1 MKKSLVALVAVT
13 SLAIGLSGC
22 SSTESADNR
31 PSIVATTSVWAD
43 VASQIAGDK
52 FQVIA
57 LIDKPTQDPHSFE
70 ASARDQLAVS
80 ESSIFIMNGG
90 GYDEFATKLASAAN
104 VVPFDV
110 YESHEAAHADEH
122 AGESKDEHAGE
133 TKDEHAGE
141 TKDEHA
147 GEHAHGHDGS
157 DHIWYDLHVVEAT
170 AFELSK
176 KMAALQ
182 PENKNF
188 FDENY
193 TKFATSIEELEE
205 RAAKI
210 TTKLSYF
217 EAHPLAAL
225 LFQELGFA
233 NLTPEG
239 FAEAEEAELE
249 PSPLIMNEAKEL
261 IGGKKV
267 DFVAVNRQ
275 ASSTSLEQL
284 ITVAEENMV
293 PVLNF
298 DELLP
303 EGSNYQ
309 DWMAGILA
317 EIETISN

>member
-1 MKKSLVALVAVT
+1 MKKSLVALAAVT

-22 SSTESADNR
+22 SSSDSADTR

-52 FQVIA
+52 FNVIA

-90 GYDEFATKLASAAN
+90 GYDEFATKLASAAS

-110 YESHEAAHADEH
+110 YESHEAAHT
-122 AGESKDEHAGE
+122 DEHAGE
-133 TKDEHAGE
+133 TKDEH
-141 TKDEHA
+141 D

-170 AFELSK
+170 AFELSNR
-176 KMAALQ
+176 MAAIQ
-182 PENKNF
+182 PENKTL

-193 TKFATSIEELEE
+193 TKFASEIEELEE

-217 EAHPLAAL
+217 EAHPLASL
-225 LFQELGFA
+225 LFQELGFE

-249 PSPLIMNEAKEL
+249 PSPLVMNEAKEL
-261 IGGKKV
+261 IAGNKV

-284 ITVAEENMV
+284 IAVAEENAV

>member
-13 SLAIGLSGC
+13 ALAIGLSGC
-22 SSTESADNR
+22 SSTESADTR

-90 GYDEFATKLASAAN
+90 GYDEFATKLASAAS

-122 AGESKDEHAGE
+122 AGE

-141 TKDEHA
+141 TKDEHD
-147 GEHAHGHDGS
+147 GEHVHEHDGS

-170 AFELSK
+170 AFQLSQ
-176 KMAALQ
+176 KMADIQ
-182 PENKNF
+182 PENKSV

-217 EAHPLAAL
+217 EAHPLASL
-225 LFQELGFA
+225 LFQELGFE

-249 PSPLIMNEAKEL
+249 PSPLVMNEAKEL

-267 DFVAVNRQ
+267 DFIAVNRQ

-284 ITVAEENMV
+284 IAVAEENAV

-309 DWMAGILA
+309 DWMAGILS
-317 EIETISN
+317 EIESISN

>member
-1 MKKSLVALVAVT
+1 MKKSLVALAAVT

-22 SSTESADNR
+22 SSTDSADTR

-52 FQVIA
+52 FNVIA

-110 YESHEAAHADEH
+110 YEAEEKAH
-122 AGESKDEHAGE
+122 GGEHAGE
-133 TKDEHAGE
+133 TKDEHA
-141 TKDEHA
+141 D
-147 GEHAHGHDGS
+147 EHAHGHDGS

-170 AFELSK
+170 AFELSR
-176 KMAALQ
+176 KMADIQ
-182 PENKNF
+182 PENKSVF
-188 FDENY
+188 AENY

-217 EAHPLAAL
+217 EAHPLASL
-225 LFQELGFA
+225 LFQELGFE

-249 PSPLIMNEAKEL
+249 PSPLVMNEAKEL
-261 IGGKKV
+261 IGGNKV

-284 ITVAEENMV
+284 IAVAEENVV

-309 DWMAGILA
+309 DWMAGILS
-317 EIETISN
+317 EIESISN

>member
-1 MKKSLVALVAVT
+1 MKKSLVALAAVT

-22 SSTESADNR
+22 SSSESADTR

-52 FQVIA
+52 FNVIA

-90 GYDEFATKLASAAN
+90 GYDEFATKLASAAS

-122 AGESKDEHAGE
+122 AGE
-133 TKDEHAGE
+133 TKDEH
-141 TKDEHA
+141 D

-170 AFELSK
+170 AFELSNR
-176 KMAALQ
+176 MAAIQ
-182 PENKNF
+182 PENKTL

-193 TKFATSIEELEE
+193 TKFASEIEELEE
-205 RAAKI
+205 RAEKI
-210 TTKLSYF
+210 TSKLSYF
-217 EAHPLAAL
+217 EAHPLASL
-225 LFQELGFA
+225 LFKELGFE

-261 IGGKKV
+261 IGGNKV

-284 ITVAEENMV
+284 IAVAEENAV

-309 DWMAGILA
+309 DWMDGILL
-317 EIETISN
+317 EIEGLSS

>member
-1 MKKSLVALVAVT
+1 
-13 SLAIGLSGC
+13 
-22 SSTESADNR
+22 
-31 PSIVATTSVWAD
+31 
-43 VASQIAGDK
+43 
-52 FQVIA
+52 
-57 LIDKPTQDPHSFE
+57 
-70 ASARDQLAVS
+70 
-80 ESSIFIMNGG
+80 MNGG

-110 YESHEAAHADEH
+110 YEAEEKAH
-122 AGESKDEHAGE
+122 GGEHAGE
-133 TKDEHAGE
+133 TEDEHA
-141 TKDEHA
+141 D
-147 GEHAHGHDGS
+147 EHAHGHDGS

-170 AFELSK
+170 AFELSQ
-176 KMAALQ
+176 KMAAIQ
-182 PENKNF
+182 PENKNLF
-188 FDENY
+188 AENY

-217 EAHPLAAL
+217 EAHPLASL
-225 LFQELGFA
+225 LFQELGFE

-249 PSPLIMNEAKEL
+249 PSPLVMNEAKEL
-261 IGGKKV
+261 IGGNKV

-284 ITVAEENMV
+284 IAVAEENAV

-317 EIETISN
+317 EIEAISN

>member
-1 MKKSLVALVAVT
+1 MKKSLVALVAGT
-13 SLAIGLSGC
+13 ALAIGLSGC
-22 SSTESADNR
+22 SSTESADTR

-122 AGESKDEHAGE
+122 AGE
-133 TKDEHAGE
+133 TKDEHA
-141 TKDEHA
+141 D
-147 GEHAHGHDGS
+147 EHAHGHDGS

-170 AFELSK
+170 AFQLSQ
-176 KMAALQ
+176 KMAAIQ
-182 PENKNF
+182 PENKSVF
-188 FDENY
+188 AENY

-205 RAAKI
+205 QSAKI

-217 EAHPLAAL
+217 EAHPLASL
-225 LFQELGFA
+225 LLQELGFE

-249 PSPLIMNEAKEL
+249 PSPLVMNEAKEL
-261 IGGKKV
+261 IAGNKV

-284 ITVAEENMV
+284 IAVAEENAV

>member
-22 SSTESADNR
+22 SSTESADTR
-31 PSIVATTSVWAD
+31 PSVVATTSVWAD

-52 FQVIA
+52 FQVLA

-122 AGESKDEHAGE
+122 AGE
-133 TKDEHAGE
+133 TKDEH
-141 TKDEHA
+141 D

-176 KMAALQ
+176 KMAELQ
-182 PENKNF
+182 PENKNV

-225 LFQELGFA
+225 LFQELGFE

-249 PSPLIMNEAKEL
+249 PSPLIMNDAKEL

-267 DFVAVNRQ
+267 NFVAVNRQ
-275 ASSTSLEQL
+275 ATSTSLEQL
-284 ITVAEENMV
+284 IAVAEENMV

>member
-1 MKKSLVALVAVT
+1 MKKSLLALVAVT
-13 SLAIGLSGC
+13 SLAIGISGC
-22 SSTESADNR
+22 SSTESADTR

-52 FQVIA
+52 FNVIA

-110 YESHEAAHADEH
+110 YEAEEKAH
-122 AGESKDEHAGE
+122 GGEHAGE
-133 TKDEHAGE
+133 TEDEHA
-141 TKDEHA
+141 D
-147 GEHAHGHDGS
+147 EHAHGHDGS

-170 AFELSK
+170 AFELSQ
-176 KMAALQ
+176 KMAAIQ
-182 PENKNF
+182 PENKNLF
-188 FDENY
+188 TENY

-217 EAHPLAAL
+217 EAHPLASL
-225 LFQELGFA
+225 LFQELGFE

-249 PSPLIMNEAKEL
+249 PSPLVMNEAKEL
-261 IGGKKV
+261 IGGNKV

-284 ITVAEENMV
+284 IAVAEENAV

-317 EIETISN
+317 EIEAISN

>member
-1 MKKSLVALVAVT
+1 MKKSLLALVAVT
-13 SLAIGLSGC
+13 SLAIGISGC
-22 SSTESADNR
+22 SSTDSADTR

-52 FQVIA
+52 FNVIA

-110 YESHEAAHADEH
+110 YEAEEKAH
-122 AGESKDEHAGE
+122 GGEHAGE
-133 TKDEHAGE
+133 TEDEHA
-141 TKDEHA
+141 D
-147 GEHAHGHDGS
+147 EHAHGHDGS

-170 AFELSK
+170 AFELSQ
-176 KMAALQ
+176 KMAAIQ
-182 PENKNF
+182 PENKNLF
-188 FDENY
+188 TENY

-217 EAHPLAAL
+217 EAHPLASL
-225 LFQELGFA
+225 LFQELGFE

-249 PSPLIMNEAKEL
+249 PSPLVMNEAKEL
-261 IGGKKV
+261 IGGNKV

-284 ITVAEENMV
+284 IAVAEENAV

-317 EIETISN
+317 EIEAISN

>member
-1 MKKSLVALVAVT
+1 MKKSLLALVAVT
-13 SLAIGLSGC
+13 SLAIGISGC
-22 SSTESADNR
+22 SSTESADTR

-52 FQVIA
+52 FNVIA

-110 YESHEAAHADEH
+110 YEAEEKAHGGEHSGETEDEH
-122 AGESKDEHAGE
+122 AD
-133 TKDEHAGE
+133 
-141 TKDEHA
+141 
-147 GEHAHGHDGS
+147 EHAHGHDGS

-170 AFELSK
+170 AFELSQ
-176 KMAALQ
+176 KMAAIQ
-182 PENKNF
+182 PENKNLF
-188 FDENY
+188 TENY

-217 EAHPLAAL
+217 EAHPLASL
-225 LFQELGFA
+225 LFKELGFE

-249 PSPLIMNEAKEL
+249 PSPLVMNEAKEL
-261 IGGKKV
+261 IGGNKV

-284 ITVAEENMV
+284 IAVAEENAV

-317 EIETISN
+317 EIEAISN

>member
-1 MKKSLVALVAVT
+1 
-13 SLAIGLSGC
+13 
-22 SSTESADNR
+22 
-31 PSIVATTSVWAD
+31 
-43 VASQIAGDK
+43 
-52 FQVIA
+52 
-57 LIDKPTQDPHSFE
+57 
-70 ASARDQLAVS
+70 
-80 ESSIFIMNGG
+80 MNGG

-110 YESHEAAHADEH
+110 YEAEEKAH
-122 AGESKDEHAGE
+122 GGEHAGE
-133 TKDEHAGE
+133 TKDDHA
-141 TKDEHA
+141 D
-147 GEHAHGHDGS
+147 EHAHGHDGS

-170 AFELSK
+170 AFQLSQ
-176 KMAALQ
+176 KMADIQ
-182 PENKNF
+182 PENKSV

-193 TKFATSIEELEE
+193 TKFAASVEELEE

-217 EAHPLAAL
+217 EAHPLASL
-225 LFQELGFA
+225 LFQELGFE

-249 PSPLIMNEAKEL
+249 PSPLVMNEAKEL
-261 IGGKKV
+261 IGGNKV

-284 ITVAEENMV
+284 IAVAEENVV

-309 DWMAGILA
+309 DWMAGILS
-317 EIETISN
+317 EIESISN

>member
-1 MKKSLVALVAVT
+1 MKKSLLALVAVT
-13 SLAIGLSGC
+13 SLAIGISGC
-22 SSTESADNR
+22 SSTESADTR

-52 FQVIA
+52 FNVIA

-110 YESHEAAHADEH
+110 YEAEEIAH
-122 AGESKDEHAGE
+122 GGEHAGE
-133 TKDEHAGE
+133 TEDEHA
-141 TKDEHA
+141 D
-147 GEHAHGHDGS
+147 EHAHGHDGS

-170 AFELSK
+170 AFELSQ
-176 KMAALQ
+176 KMAAIQ
-182 PENKNF
+182 PENKNLF
-188 FDENY
+188 TENY

-217 EAHPLAAL
+217 EAHPLASL
-225 LFQELGFA
+225 LFKELGFE

-249 PSPLIMNEAKEL
+249 PSPLVMNEAKEL
-261 IGGKKV
+261 IGGNKV

-284 ITVAEENMV
+284 IAVAEENAV

-317 EIETISN
+317 EIEAISN

>member
-1 MKKSLVALVAVT
+1 MKKSLVALAAVT

-22 SSTESADNR
+22 SSTESADTR

-43 VASQIAGDK
+43 VASQISGDK
-52 FQVIA
+52 FKVIA

-110 YESHEAAHADEH
+110 YEAEEKAH
-122 AGESKDEHAGE
+122 GGEHAGE
-133 TKDEHAGE
+133 TKDEHA
-141 TKDEHA
+141 DV
-147 GEHAHGHDGS
+147 HAHGHDGS
-157 DHIWYDLHVVEAT
+157 DHIWYDLHVVEAA
-170 AFELSK
+170 AFQLSQ
-176 KMAALQ
+176 KMAAIQ
-182 PENKNF
+182 PENKNVF
-188 FDENY
+188 AENY

-217 EAHPLAAL
+217 EAPPLASL
-225 LFQELGFA
+225 LFQELGFE

-249 PSPLIMNEAKEL
+249 PSPLVMNDAKEL

-284 ITVAEENMV
+284 IAVAEENAV

-309 DWMAGILA
+309 DWMAGILS
-317 EIETISN
+317 EIETLSN

>member
-1 MKKSLVALVAVT
+1 MKKTFIASIVITALAV
-13 SLAIGLSGC
+13 GLSGC
-22 SSTESADNR
+22 STTEATDTR

-52 FQVIA
+52 FQVSA
-57 LIDKPTQDPHSFE
+57 LISKPSQDPHSFE

-80 ESSIFIMNGG
+80 ESSIFIVNGG

-104 VVPFDV
+104 IVPFDV
-110 YESHEAAHADEH
+110 FENHESAHGDEH
-122 AGESKDEHAGE
+122 AGEVVD
-133 TKDEHAGE
+133 
-141 TKDEHA
+141 
-147 GEHAHGHDGS
+147 EHAHGHDGS

-170 AFELSK
+170 AAELAE
-176 KMAALQ
+176 KMTAIQ
-182 PENKNF
+182 PENQAVF
-188 FDENY
+188 EENY
-193 TKFATSIEELEE
+193 NKFAASIEELEA

-210 TTKLSYF
+210 TNKLSYL

-225 LFQELGFA
+225 LFEELAFE

-249 PSPLIMNEAKEL
+249 PSPLIMSEAKEL
-261 IGGKKV
+261 IAGGKL
-267 DFVAVNRQ
+267 DFIAVNRQ
-275 ASSTSLEQL
+275 ASSSSLEQL
-284 ITVAEENMV
+284 IAVADENSV

-309 DWMAGILA
+309 QWMASILE
-317 EIETISN
+317 EIETVSN

>member
-1 MKKSLVALVAVT
+1 MKKSLLALVAVT
-13 SLAIGLSGC
+13 SLAIGISGC
-22 SSTESADNR
+22 SSTESADTR

-52 FQVIA
+52 FNVIA

-110 YESHEAAHADEH
+110 YEAEEKAH
-122 AGESKDEHAGE
+122 GGEHAGE
-133 TKDEHAGE
+133 TEDEHA
-141 TKDEHA
+141 D
-147 GEHAHGHDGS
+147 EHAHGHDGS

-170 AFELSK
+170 AFELSQ
-176 KMAALQ
+176 KMAAIQ
-182 PENKNF
+182 PENKNLF
-188 FDENY
+188 TENY

-217 EAHPLAAL
+217 EAHPLAL
-225 LFQELGFA
+225 V
-233 NLTPEG
+233 
-239 FAEAEEAELE
+239 
-249 PSPLIMNEAKEL
+249 MNEAKEL
-261 IGGKKV
+261 IGGNKV

-284 ITVAEENMV
+284 IAVAEENAV

-317 EIETISN
+317 EIEAISN

>member
-1 MKKSLVALVAVT
+1 MKRKSLLASLALT
-13 SLAIGLSGC
+13 GIAIGLSGC
-22 SSTESADNR
+22 ASTDSADTR

-52 FQVIA
+52 FNVIA

-110 YESHEAAHADEH
+110 YEAEEKAH
-122 AGESKDEHAGE
+122 GGE
-133 TKDEHAGE
+133 TKDEHA
-141 TKDEHA
+141 D
-147 GEHAHGHDGS
+147 EHAHGHDGS

-170 AFELSK
+170 AFQLSQ
-176 KMAALQ
+176 KMAAIQ
-182 PENKNF
+182 PENKSV

-217 EAHPLAAL
+217 EAHPLASL
-225 LFQELGFA
+225 LFQELGFE

-249 PSPLIMNEAKEL
+249 PSPLVMNEAKEL
-261 IGGKKV
+261 IAGNKV

-284 ITVAEENMV
+284 IAVAEENAV

-309 DWMAGILA
+309 DWMAGILL
-317 EIETISN
+317 EIEGLSS

>member
-1 MKKSLVALVAVT
+1 MKKSLLALVAVT
-13 SLAIGLSGC
+13 SLAIGISGC
-22 SSTESADNR
+22 SSTESADTR

-52 FQVIA
+52 FNVIA

-110 YESHEAAHADEH
+110 YEAEEKAH
-122 AGESKDEHAGE
+122 GGEHAGE
-133 TKDEHAGE
+133 TEDEHA
-141 TKDEHA
+141 D
-147 GEHAHGHDGS
+147 EHAHGHDGS

-170 AFELSK
+170 AFELSQ
-176 KMAALQ
+176 KMAAIQ
-182 PENKNF
+182 PENKNLF
-188 FDENY
+188 TENY

-217 EAHPLAAL
+217 EAHPLASL
-225 LFQELGFA
+225 LFQELGFE

-249 PSPLIMNEAKEL
+249 PSPLVMNEAKEL
-261 IGGKKV
+261 IAGNKV

-284 ITVAEENMV
+284 IAVAEENAV

-309 DWMAGILA
+309 DWMAGILT
-317 EIETISN
+317 EIEAISN

>member
-1 MKKSLVALVAVT
+1 
-13 SLAIGLSGC
+13 
-22 SSTESADNR
+22 
-31 PSIVATTSVWAD
+31 
-43 VASQIAGDK
+43 
-52 FQVIA
+52 
-57 LIDKPTQDPHSFE
+57 
-70 ASARDQLAVS
+70 
-80 ESSIFIMNGG
+80 MNGG

-110 YESHEAAHADEH
+110 YEAEEKAHGGEHSGETEDEH
-122 AGESKDEHAGE
+122 AD
-133 TKDEHAGE
+133 
-141 TKDEHA
+141 
-147 GEHAHGHDGS
+147 EHAHGHDGS

-170 AFELSK
+170 AFELSQ
-176 KMAALQ
+176 KMAAIQ
-182 PENKNF
+182 PENKNVF
-188 FDENY
+188 AENY

-217 EAHPLAAL
+217 EAHPLASL
-225 LFQELGFA
+225 LFKELGFE

-249 PSPLIMNEAKEL
+249 PSPLVMNEAKEL
-261 IGGKKV
+261 IGGNKV

-284 ITVAEENMV
+284 IAVAEENAV

-317 EIETISN
+317 EIEAISN

>member
-1 MKKSLVALVAVT
+1 MKKTFIASIVITALAV
-13 SLAIGLSGC
+13 GLSGC
-22 SSTESADNR
+22 STTEATDTR

-52 FQVIA
+52 FQVSA
-57 LIDKPTQDPHSFE
+57 LISKPSQDPHSFE

-80 ESSIFIMNGG
+80 ESSIFIVNGG

-110 YESHEAAHADEH
+110 FENHESAHGDEHADEVV
-122 AGESKDEHAGE
+122 DEHA
-133 TKDEHAGE
+133 D
-141 TKDEHA
+141 
-147 GEHAHGHDGS
+147 EHAHGHDGS

-170 AFELSK
+170 AMELSE
-176 KMAALQ
+176 KMAAIQ
-182 PENKNF
+182 PENQAVF
-188 FDENY
+188 EENY
-193 TKFATSIEELEE
+193 NKFAASIEELET

-210 TTKLSYF
+210 TNKLSYF

-225 LFQELGFA
+225 LFEELAFE

-249 PSPLIMNEAKEL
+249 PSPLIMSEAKEL
-261 IGGKKV
+261 IAGGKL
-267 DFVAVNRQ
+267 DFIAVNRQ
-275 ASSTSLEQL
+275 ASSSSLEQL
-284 ITVAEENMV
+284 IAVADENSV

-309 DWMAGILA
+309 QWMASILE
-317 EIETISN
+317 EIETVSN

>member
-1 MKKSLVALVAVT
+1 MKKSLLALVAVT
-13 SLAIGLSGC
+13 SLAIGISGC
-22 SSTESADNR
+22 SSTDSADTR

-52 FQVIA
+52 FNVIA

-110 YESHEAAHADEH
+110 YEAEEKAH
-122 AGESKDEHAGE
+122 GGEHAGE
-133 TKDEHAGE
+133 TEDEHA
-141 TKDEHA
+141 D
-147 GEHAHGHDGS
+147 EHAHGHDGS

-170 AFELSK
+170 AFELSQ
-176 KMAALQ
+176 KMAAIQ
-182 PENKNF
+182 PENKNLF
-188 FDENY
+188 TENY

-217 EAHPLAAL
+217 EAHPLASL
-225 LFQELGFA
+225 LFQELGFE

-249 PSPLIMNEAKEL
+249 PSPLVMNEAKEL
-261 IGGKKV
+261 IAGNKV

-284 ITVAEENMV
+284 IAVAEENAV

-309 DWMAGILA
+309 DWMAGILS
-317 EIETISN
+317 EIEAISN

>member
-22 SSTESADNR
+22 SSTESADTR

-52 FQVIA
+52 FQVLA

-122 AGESKDEHAGE
+122 AGE
-133 TKDEHAGE
+133 TKDEHA
-141 TKDEHA
+141 D
-147 GEHAHGHDGS
+147 EHAHGHDGS

-182 PENKNF
+182 PENKTL

-225 LFQELGFA
+225 LFQELGFE

-249 PSPLIMNEAKEL
+249 PSPLIMNAAKEL

-267 DFVAVNRQ
+267 NFVAVNRQ
-275 ASSTSLEQL
+275 ATSTSLEQL
-284 ITVAEENMV
+284 IAVAEENMV

-303 EGSNYQ
+303 EGSSYQ

>member
-1 MKKSLVALVAVT
+1 
-13 SLAIGLSGC
+13 
-22 SSTESADNR
+22 
-31 PSIVATTSVWAD
+31 VWAD

-110 YESHEAAHADEH
+110 YEAEEKAH
-122 AGESKDEHAGE
+122 GGEHAGE
-133 TKDEHAGE
+133 TKDEHA
-141 TKDEHA
+141 D
-147 GEHAHGHDGS
+147 EHAHGHDGS

-170 AFELSK
+170 AFQLAQ
-176 KMAALQ
+176 KMGAIQ
-182 PENKNF
+182 PENKNVF
-188 FDENY
+188 NDNY

-210 TTKLSYF
+210 TSKLSYF
-217 EAHPLAAL
+217 EAHPLASL
-225 LFQELGFA
+225 LFQKLGFE

-249 PSPLIMNEAKEL
+249 PSPLIMNDAKEL

-267 DFVAVNRQ
+267 DFIAVNRQ

-284 ITVAEENMV
+284 IAVAEENMV

-303 EGSNYQ
+303 QGSNYQ
-309 DWMAGILA
+309 DWMSGILT
-317 EIETISN
+317 EIEAIGN

>member
-1 MKKSLVALVAVT
+1 MKKSLLALVAVT
-13 SLAIGLSGC
+13 SLAIGISGC
-22 SSTESADNR
+22 SSTESADTR

-52 FQVIA
+52 FNVIA

-110 YESHEAAHADEH
+110 YEAEEKAH
-122 AGESKDEHAGE
+122 GGEHAGE
-133 TKDEHAGE
+133 TEDEHA
-141 TKDEHA
+141 D
-147 GEHAHGHDGS
+147 EHAHGHDGS

-170 AFELSK
+170 AFELSQ
-176 KMAALQ
+176 KMAAIQ
-182 PENKNF
+182 PENKNLF
-188 FDENY
+188 TENY

-217 EAHPLAAL
+217 EAHPLASL
-225 LFQELGFA
+225 LFQELGFE

-249 PSPLIMNEAKEL
+249 PSPLVMNEAKEL
-261 IGGKKV
+261 IGGNKV

-284 ITVAEENMV
+284 IAVAEENAV

-303 EGSNYQ
+303 EDSNYQ

-317 EIETISN
+317 EIEAISN

>member
-1 MKKSLVALVAVT
+1 MKKTFIASIAITALAV
-13 SLAIGLSGC
+13 GLSGC
-22 SSTESADNR
+22 SAIEATDTR

-43 VASQIAGDK
+43 VASQIAGEK
-52 FQVIA
+52 FQVSA
-57 LIDKPTQDPHSFE
+57 LISKPTQDPHSFE

-80 ESSIFIMNGG
+80 ESSIFIVNGG

-110 YESHEAAHADEH
+110 FENHESAHGDEH
-122 AGESKDEHAGE
+122 AGEAED
-133 TKDEHAGE
+133 
-141 TKDEHA
+141 
-147 GEHAHGHDGS
+147 EHAHGHDGS

-170 AFELSK
+170 ALELAE
-176 KMAALQ
+176 KMTAIQ
-182 PENKNF
+182 PENQAVF
-188 FDENY
+188 EENY
-193 TKFATSIEELEE
+193 NKFAASIEELET

-210 TTKLSYF
+210 TNKLSYF

-225 LFQELGFA
+225 LFEELAFE

-249 PSPLIMNEAKEL
+249 PSPLIMSEAKEL
-261 IGGKKV
+261 IADGKL
-267 DFVAVNRQ
+267 DFIAVNRQ
-275 ASSTSLEQL
+275 ASSSSLEQL
-284 ITVAEENMV
+284 IAVADENSV

-309 DWMAGILA
+309 QWMASILE
-317 EIETISN
+317 EIEIVSN

>member
-1 MKKSLVALVAVT
+1 MKKSLLALVAVT
-13 SLAIGLSGC
+13 SLAIGISGC
-22 SSTESADNR
+22 SSTESADTR

-52 FQVIA
+52 FNVIA

-110 YESHEAAHADEH
+110 YEAEEKAH
-122 AGESKDEHAGE
+122 GGEHAGE
-133 TKDEHAGE
+133 TEDEHA
-141 TKDEHA
+141 D
-147 GEHAHGHDGS
+147 EHAHGHDGS

-170 AFELSK
+170 AFELSQ
-176 KMAALQ
+176 KMAAIQ
-182 PENKNF
+182 PENKNLF
-188 FDENY
+188 TENY

-217 EAHPLAAL
+217 EAHPLASL
-225 LFQELGFA
+225 LFKELGFE

-249 PSPLIMNEAKEL
+249 PSPLVMNEAKEL
-261 IGGKKV
+261 IGGNKV

-284 ITVAEENMV
+284 IAVAEENAV

-303 EGSNYQ
+303 EDSNYQ

-317 EIETISN
+317 EIEAISN

>member
-1 MKKSLVALVAVT
+1 MKKSLLALVAVT
-13 SLAIGLSGC
+13 SLAIGISGC
-22 SSTESADNR
+22 SSTESADTR

-52 FQVIA
+52 FNVIA

-110 YESHEAAHADEH
+110 YEAEEKAH
-122 AGESKDEHAGE
+122 GGEHAGE
-133 TKDEHAGE
+133 TEDEHA
-141 TKDEHA
+141 D
-147 GEHAHGHDGS
+147 EHAHGHDGS

-170 AFELSK
+170 AFELSQ
-176 KMAALQ
+176 KMAAIQ
-182 PENKNF
+182 PENKNLF
-188 FDENY
+188 TENY

-217 EAHPLAAL
+217 EAHPLASL
-225 LFQELGFA
+225 LFKELGFE

-249 PSPLIMNEAKEL
+249 PSPLVMNEAKEL
-261 IGGKKV
+261 IGGNKV

-284 ITVAEENMV
+284 IAVAEENAV

-317 EIETISN
+317 EIEAISN

>member
-22 SSTESADNR
+22 SSTESADTR

-52 FQVIA
+52 FQVLA

-70 ASARDQLAVS
+70 ASARDQFAVS

-122 AGESKDEHAGE
+122 AGE

-141 TKDEHA
+141 SKD
-147 GEHAHGHDGS
+147 EHAHGHDGS
-157 DHIWYDLHVVEAT
+157 DHIWYDLHIVEAT

-225 LFQELGFA
+225 LFQELGFE

-267 DFVAVNRQ
+267 NFVAVNRQ
-275 ASSTSLEQL
+275 ATSTSLAQL
-284 ITVAEENMV
+284 INVAEENMV

>member
-1 MKKSLVALVAVT
+1 MKKSLLALVAVT
-13 SLAIGLSGC
+13 SLAIGISGC
-22 SSTESADNR
+22 SSTDSADTR

-52 FQVIA
+52 FNVIA

-110 YESHEAAHADEH
+110 YEAEEKAH
-122 AGESKDEHAGE
+122 GGEHAGE
-133 TKDEHAGE
+133 TEDEHA
-141 TKDEHA
+141 D
-147 GEHAHGHDGS
+147 EHAHGHDGS

-170 AFELSK
+170 AFELSQ
-176 KMAALQ
+176 KMAAIQ
-182 PENKNF
+182 PENKNLF
-188 FDENY
+188 TENY

-217 EAHPLAAL
+217 EAHPLASL
-225 LFQELGFA
+225 LFQELGFE

-249 PSPLIMNEAKEL
+249 PSPLVMNEAKEL
-261 IGGKKV
+261 IAGNKV

-284 ITVAEENMV
+284 IAVAEENAV

-317 EIETISN
+317 EIEAISN

>member
-1 MKKSLVALVAVT
+1 MKKTFIASIAITALAV
-13 SLAIGLSGC
+13 GLSGC
-22 SSTESADNR
+22 SAIEATDTR

-52 FQVIA
+52 FQVSA
-57 LIDKPTQDPHSFE
+57 LISKPTQDPHSFE

-80 ESSIFIMNGG
+80 ESSIFIVNGG

-110 YESHEAAHADEH
+110 FENHESAHGDEH
-122 AGESKDEHAGE
+122 AGEAVD
-133 TKDEHAGE
+133 
-141 TKDEHA
+141 
-147 GEHAHGHDGS
+147 EHAHGHDGS

-170 AFELSK
+170 ALELAE
-176 KMAALQ
+176 KMTAIQ
-182 PENKNF
+182 PENQAVF
-188 FDENY
+188 EENY
-193 TKFATSIEELEE
+193 NKFAASIEELET

-210 TTKLSYF
+210 TNKLSYF

-225 LFQELGFA
+225 LFEELAFE

-239 FAEAEEAELE
+239 FAEAEEAQLE
-249 PSPLIMNEAKEL
+249 PSPLIMSEAKEL
-261 IGGKKV
+261 ISGGKL
-267 DFVAVNRQ
+267 DFIAVNRQ
-275 ASSTSLEQL
+275 ASSSSLEQL
-284 ITVAEENMV
+284 IAVADENSV

-309 DWMAGILA
+309 QWMASILE
-317 EIETISN
+317 EIETVSN

>member
-1 MKKSLVALVAVT
+1 MKKSLLALVAVT
-13 SLAIGLSGC
+13 SLAIGISGC
-22 SSTESADNR
+22 SSTESADTR

-52 FQVIA
+52 FNVIA

-110 YESHEAAHADEH
+110 YEAEEKAH
-122 AGESKDEHAGE
+122 GGEHAGE
-133 TKDEHAGE
+133 TEDEHA
-141 TKDEHA
+141 D
-147 GEHAHGHDGS
+147 EHAHGHDGS

-170 AFELSK
+170 AFELSQ
-176 KMAALQ
+176 KMAAIQ
-182 PENKNF
+182 PENKNLF
-188 FDENY
+188 AENY

-217 EAHPLAAL
+217 EAHPLASL
-225 LFQELGFA
+225 LFQELGFE

-249 PSPLIMNEAKEL
+249 PSPLVMNEAKEL
-261 IGGKKV
+261 IAGNKV

-284 ITVAEENMV
+284 IAVAEENAV

-309 DWMAGILA
+309 DWMAGILS
-317 EIETISN
+317 EIEAISN

>member
-1 MKKSLVALVAVT
+1 MKKSLVALAAVT

-22 SSTESADNR
+22 SSTESADTR

-43 VASQIAGDK
+43 VASQISGDK
-52 FQVIA
+52 FKVIA

-110 YESHEAAHADEH
+110 YEAEEKAH
-122 AGESKDEHAGE
+122 GGEHAGE
-133 TKDEHAGE
+133 TKDEHA
-141 TKDEHA
+141 D
-147 GEHAHGHDGS
+147 EHAHGHDGS

-170 AFELSK
+170 AFQLSQ
-176 KMAALQ
+176 KMAAIQ
-182 PENKNF
+182 PENKNVF
-188 FDENY
+188 TENY

-217 EAHPLAAL
+217 EAHPLASL
-225 LFQELGFA
+225 LFQELGFE

-249 PSPLIMNEAKEL
+249 PSPLVMNEAKEL
-261 IGGKKV
+261 IGGNKV

-284 ITVAEENMV
+284 IAVAEENAV

-309 DWMAGILA
+309 DWMAGILS
-317 EIETISN
+317 EIETLSN

>member
-1 MKKSLVALVAVT
+1 MKKTLIASIVVTALAV
-13 SLAIGLSGC
+13 GLSGC
-22 SSTESADNR
+22 STTEATDTR

-52 FQVIA
+52 FQVSA
-57 LIDKPTQDPHSFE
+57 LISKPTQDPHSFE

-80 ESSIFIMNGG
+80 ESSIFIVNGG

-110 YESHEAAHADEH
+110 FENHESAHGDEHADETV
-122 AGESKDEHAGE
+122 D
-133 TKDEHAGE
+133 D
-141 TKDEHA
+141 
-147 GEHAHGHDGS
+147 HAHGHDGS

-170 AFELSK
+170 AAELAE
-176 KMAALQ
+176 KMTAIQ
-182 PENKNF
+182 PENQAVF
-188 FDENY
+188 EENY
-193 TKFATSIEELEE
+193 QKFAASIEELET
-205 RAAKI
+205 RATKI
-210 TTKLSYF
+210 TKKLSYF

-225 LFQELGFA
+225 LFEELAFE

-249 PSPLIMNEAKEL
+249 PSPLIMSEAKEL
-261 IGGKKV
+261 IAGGKL
-267 DFVAVNRQ
+267 DFIAVNRQ
-275 ASSTSLEQL
+275 ASSSSLEQL
-284 ITVAEENMV
+284 IAVADENSV

-309 DWMAGILA
+309 QWMASILE
-317 EIETISN
+317 EIETVSN

>member
-1 MKKSLVALVAVT
+1 MKKSLLALVAVT
-13 SLAIGLSGC
+13 SLAIGISGC
-22 SSTESADNR
+22 SSTESADTR

-52 FQVIA
+52 FNVIA

-110 YESHEAAHADEH
+110 YEAEEKAH
-122 AGESKDEHAGE
+122 GGEHAGE
-133 TKDEHAGE
+133 TEDEHA
-141 TKDEHA
+141 D
-147 GEHAHGHDGS
+147 EHAHGHDGS

-170 AFELSK
+170 AFELSQ
-176 KMAALQ
+176 KMAAIQ
-182 PENKNF
+182 PENKNLF
-188 FDENY
+188 TENY

-217 EAHPLAAL
+217 EAHPLASL
-225 LFQELGFA
+225 LFKELGFE

-239 FAEAEEAELE
+239 FAEAEEAALE
-249 PSPLIMNEAKEL
+249 PSPLVMNEAKEL
-261 IGGKKV
+261 IGGNKV

-284 ITVAEENMV
+284 IAVAEENAV

-317 EIETISN
+317 EIEAISN

>member
-1 MKKSLVALVAVT
+1 MKKSLLALVAVT
-13 SLAIGLSGC
+13 SLAIGISGC
-22 SSTESADNR
+22 SSTDSADTR

-52 FQVIA
+52 FNVIA

-110 YESHEAAHADEH
+110 YEAEEKAH
-122 AGESKDEHAGE
+122 GGEHAGE
-133 TKDEHAGE
+133 TEDEHA
-141 TKDEHA
+141 D
-147 GEHAHGHDGS
+147 EHAHGHDGS

-170 AFELSK
+170 AFELSQ
-176 KMAALQ
+176 KMAAIQ
-182 PENKNF
+182 PENKNLF
-188 FDENY
+188 TENY

-217 EAHPLAAL
+217 EAHPLASL
-225 LFQELGFA
+225 LFKELGFE

-249 PSPLIMNEAKEL
+249 PSPLVMNEAKEL
-261 IGGKKV
+261 IGGNKV

-284 ITVAEENMV
+284 IAVAEENAV

-317 EIETISN
+317 EIEAISN

>member
-1 MKKSLVALVAVT
+1 MKKSLLALVAVT
-13 SLAIGLSGC
+13 SLAIGISGC
-22 SSTESADNR
+22 SSTESADTR

-52 FQVIA
+52 FNVIA

-110 YESHEAAHADEH
+110 YEAEEKAH
-122 AGESKDEHAGE
+122 GGEHAGE
-133 TKDEHAGE
+133 TEDEHA
-141 TKDEHA
+141 D
-147 GEHAHGHDGS
+147 EHAHGHDGS

-170 AFELSK
+170 AFELSQ
-176 KMAALQ
+176 KMAAIQ
-182 PENKNF
+182 PENKNLF
-188 FDENY
+188 AENY

-217 EAHPLAAL
+217 EAHPLASL
-225 LFQELGFA
+225 LFKELGFE

-249 PSPLIMNEAKEL
+249 PSPLVMNEAKEL
-261 IGGKKV
+261 IGGNKV

-284 ITVAEENMV
+284 IAVAEENAV

-303 EGSNYQ
+303 EDSNYQ

-317 EIETISN
+317 EIEAISN

>member
-13 SLAIGLSGC
+13 ALAIGLSGC
-22 SSTESADNR
+22 SSTDSADTR

-110 YESHEAAHADEH
+110 YEAEEKAH
-122 AGESKDEHAGE
+122 GGEHAGE
-133 TKDEHAGE
+133 TKDDHA
-141 TKDEHA
+141 D
-147 GEHAHGHDGS
+147 EHAHGHDGS

-170 AFELSK
+170 AFQLSQ
-176 KMAALQ
+176 KMADIQ
-182 PENKNF
+182 PENKSV

-193 TKFATSIEELEE
+193 TKFAASVEELEE

-217 EAHPLAAL
+217 EAHPLASL
-225 LFQELGFA
+225 LFQELGFE

-249 PSPLIMNEAKEL
+249 PSPLVMNEAKEL
-261 IGGKKV
+261 IGGNKV

-284 ITVAEENMV
+284 IAVAEENVV

-309 DWMAGILA
+309 DWMAGILS
-317 EIETISN
+317 EIESISN